1 MTSLEK
7 QTQRTTAK
15 RTRRTAKRRTKRR
28 TALKEDAADDGEED
42 ADDGEEDEDDG
53 EEDEDDGEEDDAEA
67 DAVEDAE
74 DDDEEDEEDAEEDA
88 ADGEAD
94 DAEDDDDGA
103 EDDDDDAEAD
113 AEDGAEANAE
123 DEQRDG
129 GEQVLAVR
137 AQSAGREE
145 DVSCSRWPG
154 RSWPEAAAMLE
165 QVVVFTR
172 GGVVLWKYQF
182 GKVDGS
188 PVDDFIRNV
197 LIEVRCGAGWRGRRR
212 LDGAHPRAVAVAG
225 VAVAAGAV
233 GPAAL
238 PARQLCRQ
246 VDPGQCPR
254 PRLRRACARGQ
265 HRTPR
270 PCRG

>member
-1 MTSLEK
+1 M
-7 QTQRTTAK
+7 
-15 RTRRTAKRRTKRR
+15 KRR

-42 ADDGEEDEDDG
+42 ADDGEEDEDG
-53 EEDEDDGEEDDAEA
+53 AEEDEDDGEEDDAEA

-103 EDDDDDAEAD
+103 EDDDDDAEADAEDGAEAD

-212 LDGAHPRAVAVAG
+212 LDGAHPRAVAVGG
-225 VAVAAGAV
+225 VAGAAGAV